1 MLTLRWVKAHSNLP
15 LRTVFGTFLAALSM
29 LAWSAEFTVG
39 PGDVRDGYESRDFRS
54 RSNMLE
60 IRTGEALPLA
70 ELVAEPPLGLPPL
83 TAAPSAA
90 EIDLGRRLF
99 FDRRLSAND
108 TLSCGMCHIP
118 EQGFAQNELATPVGL
133 EGRSVRRNVP
143 SLYNVGYVTSLFL
156 DGRESELTSQ
166 IWGPLLANNE
176 MGNPDRKAVLAR
188 VRAIEDYAARF
199 SGLYPQGLTE
209 LTLGSALAAYQSA
222 LLSAASP
229 FDRWYFAGISSAM
242 DEQEIRGFEVF
253 QRGGC
258 VSCHVI
264 GAEHALFTD
273 GGFHNTG
280 AGYVRYNR
288 SLQPARV
295 QLAPGVFVQPTVEME
310 VATLADEGRFE
321 VTGHARDRWRY
332 RTPSLRNVALTGP
345 YMHDGSLASLDA
357 VLNFYNAGGGGDPQ
371 QDPRV
376 QPLHLSLQELA
387 ALKAFLHALTGANV
401 DALAADA
408 RSVTIGDV
416 R

>member
-1 MLTLRWVKAHSNLP
+1 MLTLRWAKAHSNVP
-15 LRTVFGTFLAALSM
+15 LRTVVGAFLAALST

-54 RSNMLE
+54 HSNMLE
-60 IRTGEALPLA
+60 IRPGDALPLA
-70 ELVAEPPLGLPPL
+70 ELVAAPPLGLPPMPV
-83 TAAPSAA
+83 APSAA

-99 FDRRLSAND
+99 YDRRLSVND

-143 SLYNVGYVTSLFL
+143 SLYNVAYMASLFL

-166 IWGPLLANNE
+166 IWGPLLAINE
-176 MGNPDRKAVLAR
+176 MGNPDRKAVLAS
-188 VRAIEDYAARF
+188 VGAIEDYAARF
-199 SGLYPQGLTE
+199 SELYPQGLTE

-229 FDRWYFAGISSAM
+229 FDRWYFAGIATAL
-242 DEQEIRGFEVF
+242 DEQAIRGFEVF
-253 QRGGC
+253 QRRGC
-258 VSCHVI
+258 VSCHIV
-264 GAEHALFTD
+264 GSEHALFTD
-273 GGFHNTG
+273 GRFHNTG
-280 AGYVRYNR
+280 AGYVRHTR

-295 QLAPGVFVQPTVEME
+295 QLAPGVFVQPTVAIE
-310 VATLADEGRFE
+310 VSMLADEGRFE
-321 VTGHARDRWRY
+321 VTGRAQDRWRY

-357 VLNFYNAGGGGDPQ
+357 VLKFYNAGGGGDPQ

-376 QPLHLSLQELA
+376 QPLHLTPRELA

-401 DALAADA
+401 DALASDA